1 MNKHLEYLKSFGS
14 ERLKEYYRLLGRIS
28 VDLDINLPYEEGLSL
43 PEYLEKYNLWY
54 TLYL

>member
-1 MNKHLEYLKSFGS
+1 MNKQLKYLESFGS
-14 ERLKEYYRLLGRIS
+14 ERLKDYYRLLGKLS
-28 VDLDINLPYEEGLSL
+28 VNLGLNLPYEEKLTL